1 MVLFAKDGD
10 EVSITADRDAKSS
23 LDVLLIA
30 GLPLNEPI
38 GMVGWDPLTSRL
50 SYKSREA
57 ILKNLSL
64 SLQGL
69 SQVSC

>member
-30 GLPLNEPI
+30 GLPLNEPARSH
-38 GMVGWDPLTSRL
+38 DTDHL
-50 SYKSREA
+50 
-57 ILKNLSL
+57 
-64 SLQGL
+64 
-69 SQVSC
+69 